1 MANTTN
7 ITNIPAP
14 RVPFI
19 DERTGLISREWFR
32 FLNNQFQL
40 TGGGTT
46 QISTADLELTPSLA
60 ATTEDVIPELEKEIQ
75 ALKLAPPLLPLNTSN
90 YGMFYD
96 TTTQTAAATGTA
108 YAITFNTTTFGVGV
122 RRGTT
127 TSQILVQNP
136 GVYNFAFSLQ
146 LDKTSGGD
154 GIFDVWF
161 RKNGT
166 NVPNSAFRVRIKGN
180 DAEIFVAT
188 NLFVEM
194 SNGDYME
201 LMFAVDST
209 DIQIA
214 YFAAAAPVPAI
225 PSIILT
231 VNQVNL

>member
-1 MANTTN
+1 MVDNT
-7 ITNIPAP
+7 TNIPAP

-46 QISTADLELTPSLA
+46 QITTADLELTPALA
-60 ATTEDVIPELEKEIQ
+60 ATTEDLIPELEKEIQ
-75 ALKLAPPLLPLNTSN
+75 ALKITPPPPQVVQAN

-96 TTTQTAAATGTA
+96 TTTQIPAGTGTA
-108 YAITFNTTTFGVGV
+108 YAITFNTTAFSRGV
-122 RRGTT
+122 RRGST
-127 TSQILVQNP
+127 TSQIFIQNP
-136 GVYNFAFSLQ
+136 GIYNFAFSIQ

-166 NVPNSAFRVRIKGN
+166 DIADSASRVRIKGN
-180 DAEIFVAT
+180 DAEVFVAA
-188 NLFVEM
+188 NAFVEM
-194 SNGDYME
+194 SNGDYMQ
-201 LMFAVDST
+201 MMYAVDST
-209 DIQIA
+209 DIRIQ
-214 YFAAAAPVPAI
+214 YFAAASPIPAI